1 MKISKETIIK
11 YSLFIL
17 LIGMPFGYK
26 LGGRFAVSNIAQI
39 LSTALI
45 LPYVLKERNA
55 RFVFG
60 YSFSLILMV
69 LSSLYANAHYH
80 SNIRI
85 PYILFFILVFIYF
98 SYMVL
103 LMRRDKRYSTLIKGC
118 FRTVLYFYAVLFGSM
133 AVRDILILRK
143 GYSAYTFDDKSHTV
157 IMFSF
162 LAFIALRV
170 LEGKR
175 KWLVSLLFLLL
186 SLTTISRLVVIFL
199 IFYAIYLY
207 LEILHS
213 FRGVKGRIFGMCVAV
228 FVLTIGV
235 CYLLKNQNL
244 FSVFGRLSSDN
255 AAARNSTDAH
265 INLIIYAVKLKFE
278 NIWNFLFGV
287 GPGGF
292 ANALA
297 HSSVDFSEM
306 RFIDRGVYEAI
317 LLGTT
322 PVHSSH
328 FQIMLEFSI
337 FYFLWYCRFLL
348 EILIL
353 AIKRK
358 NVPLI
363 CFFIPLICAVTLYST
378 SNELLYY
385 CLLLYCFA
393 ASREE
398 KNQLFDADDYK
409 EDREDVLAVTVF
421 E

>member
-1 MKISKETIIK
+1 MKISKEIIIK

-26 LGGRFAVSNIAQI
+26 IGGRFAVSNIAQI

-69 LSSLYANAHYH
+69 LSSLYANAHYQ
-80 SNIRI
+80 SDIRI

-103 LMRRDKRYSTLIKGC
+103 LVRRDERYCTLIKNC
-118 FRTVLYFYAVLFGSM
+118 FKTVLYFYTVLFGSM
-133 AVRDILILRK
+133 AVRDILILGK

-162 LAFIALRV
+162 LAFIALKV
-170 LEGKR
+170 LEGKK
-175 KWLVSLLFLLL
+175 KWAVSLLFLLL
-186 SLTTISRLVVIFL
+186 SLTTTSRLVVIFL
-199 IFYAIYLY
+199 VFYVIYIY

-213 FRGVKGRIFGMCVAV
+213 FQGVKGKMFGMCVA
-228 FVLTIGV
+228 FLVLAVGIS
-235 CYLLKNQNL
+235 YLVKNQNL

-255 AAARNSTDAH
+255 VAARNSTDAH

-317 LLGTT
+317 LQGTT

-337 FYFLWYCRFLL
+337 VLFLWYCRFLL

-358 NVPLI
+358 NVSLI
-363 CFFIPLICAVTLYST
+363 CFFIPLICAATLYST

-385 CLLLYCFA
+385 CLFLYCFT

-398 KNQLFDADDYK
+398 RKPFSDIDDYI
-409 EDREDVLAVTVF
+409 EDREDELAVTVS